1 MYCSSVPIGRV
12 DSIFCY
18 GMPNQPWMSSR
29 IIGISHNHSEIQE
42 SRLIF
47 ERIGAK
53 RVIFQENEASQNN
66 KIFNI

>member
-18 GMPNQPWMSSR
+18 GMPNQPWMSSW
-29 IIGISHNHSEIQE
+29 IIGISHNNSEIQE

-47 ERIGAK
+47 EPIDTK
-53 RVIFQENEASQNN
+53 SVIFLENKASQNN
-66 KIFNI
+66 KLSNI